1 MEKKIATP
9 AEMNEDNLFV
19 ASKNIPNTK
28 TPGNDGLP
36 KELSKRHIKNW
47 RPIPL
52 LNVDT
57 KIVSNVFAAKLKH
70 ILPSI
75 ISSNQTAYVEKRC
88 ISKKCRLISD
98 IMGVSGK
105 ENIPGYLVTIDLE
118 KAFDS
123 LDQDFI
129 LCVLKKFDLGDSFIN
144 QIKILLN
151 GGFAT
156 QYFTAKRGAAQGDPI
171 SAYFFIMAFEV
182 LFALIKSKV
191 VIRGIDLQDHSF
203 LFTAYVDESTRNV
216 KTFEEFS

>member
-1 MEKKIATP
+1 MMAC
-9 AEMNEDNLFV
+9 L
-19 ASKNIPNTK
+19 KNCLKDT
-28 TPGNDGLP
+28 
-36 KELSKRHIKNW
+36 KNW

-57 KIVSNVFAAKLKH
+57 KIISNVFAAKLKH

-144 QIKILLN
+144 
-151 GGFAT
+151 
-156 QYFTAKRGAAQGDPI
+156 
-171 SAYFFIMAFEV
+171 
-182 LFALIKSKV
+182 
-191 VIRGIDLQDHSF
+191 
-203 LFTAYVDESTRNV
+203 
-216 KTFEEFS
+216 